1 MESSGCDKPTATDAT
16 ESVVGLDGEETL
28 SERESV
34 EARHGPA
41 LPNGDGK
48 EAPSSSLSAGNKRKR
63 DNLGSNQMELNEPG
77 TPSSSSGDST
87 WSIDS
92 LDGCRQLS
100 LSRNK
105 NEHSEHSVTSAGVTV
120 IRQPRGVLRLRRLA
134 QNANTESW
142 TGGHNIPQANG
153 VPMSSQLPRQ
163 NKKGESVAF
172 QENRIGGDEPVSC
185 LRTENGT
192 CAQDTGT
199 KFCSETEFSVEK
211 QSHPSGEPSKA
222 VHVDKGGCDHVKDDD
237 GVSLE
242 ENAARMLCSLSDNR
256 CAGSPRKGM
265 KSPDRSSK
273 RSFPLHSNHFKN
285 SYKKIKD
292 VPGPARSLR
301 KRDGK
306 VPFRKRRPRRHFYE
320 VSPSDV
326 DPFCIVKERIRV
338 FWPLDETWYFGLV
351 KEYNPVTR
359 LHHVRYDD
367 KDEEWINLQN
377 ERIKLLFLPAEARNR
392 SKCTNS
398 RSVFEPKN
406 EHGDREDMDGS
417 NTESSESGPIISWLA
432 RSNQAKSATL
442 CGISKQDHNHSNVV
456 AISFDQKQ
464 CRGSVAKESNDSIP
478 CSSLANGG
486 AEVLKDRT
494 TPEDRRFRFVYSRKR
509 FCRKKNGFL
518 SISEQRSNCQRRGS
532 SAMVLAAFPS
542 MESSTATGASITYV
556 IPALCLPLKP
566 VYKLLCEAC
575 CASVFNAFFLLQCG
589 TLVALWPVVH
599 LDILLVDNALG
610 SKHFLLDTCLRSAVS
625 LFCLLAG
632 SFKQCSRQRTTK
644 ESRIPCTSIRFQ
656 ISGGHGR
663 SQVVFMF
670 FNFVGVEKSKWK
682 HLQRKLQYH
691 CPKRELSKDSTKCT
705 GQRAL
710 SSMDLFSKGF
720 DVQESVFHPESNY
733 SDIEPVICCLDV
745 QCKFAQSVVDMT
757 TAPSLLLWHH
767 KKLLTE
773 SNSTSGSQ
781 QPMSC
786 TLDEDQQQLVTEHE
800 SNTVCHA
807 PPEVCSLNL
816 GSSPDSPLDMASASC
831 ANPSSSASRESK
843 IAERNVSPECNVSS
857 IGDANI
863 MHIKFQDQNGP
874 CIGADK
880 PHSSN
885 LGDICSSQKSAEICL
900 SINVP
905 LENAIDAPNDKPFD
919 KDEKEKQHI
928 SNLVQELNEHPIG
941 RVTPTAPRT
950 TYHKNRFTSISRAFG
965 DGSKLLPEDHVLTG
979 FAGGSKKPRSQVSYS
994 VSPRSEELGIKNKG
1008 HFRKIQSH
1016 VSAKTNDAKKLPDS
1030 SRSGHSSPESLTCV
1044 ANVLVTVG
1052 DRGWREYDTQI
1063 TMDSDGQS
1071 ERRICVKLA
1080 EGTKYAHKVCQVL
1093 QPGATNRY
1101 THAMMWKGGAEWC
1114 LEFPDRSQWLVF
1126 KQMHDECYSHNIRA
1140 ASVKNIPIP
1149 GVRLVEI
1156 HDDNDG
1162 VSFVQSEDYLVH
1174 IGTDVEIALDQSRVL
1189 YDMDSDDEEWIS
1201 SWRKFLVR
1209 DNTSTLELAEDLF
1222 ERVMDKLEKFAYSHD
1237 CNELSIDQMKELDI
1251 DDVPL
1256 DIIEV
1261 IHAYWQDKRQK
1272 KGMPL
1277 IRHFQSAMWKIYE
1290 QQVHEWESKVYR
1302 MQGSS
1307 NGYQEKKLPPKPALF
1322 AFCLRPRG
1330 LHVPY
1335 KGPKQRSHKK
1345 LMSTG
1350 CHSFSREHD
1359 GFYRQGYSPRFSSRT
1374 DSPRAFD
1381 SERSSTPRFLRTNSV
1396 KRSASLAFSDDHQPS
1411 PSFRPQ
1417 RVKRSAHDHW
1427 NAVVHDWQNS
1437 KHLFPGSS
1445 RVDIEELKLR
1455 DAASAAQH
1463 AAAMAKLKREKAH
1476 CLMQKAD
1483 LALHKAT
1490 VALMIA
1496 DAIKSSSRD
1505 TRDGRRDLRNEER

>member
-1 MESSGCDKPTATDAT
+1 MESSGGDKPTATDAT

-34 EARHGPA
+34 GARHGPA
-41 LPNGDGK
+41 LSNGGGK
-48 EAPSSSLSAGNKRKR
+48 EAPSSSSSAGNKRKHGI
-63 DNLGSNQMELNEPG
+63 LGSNQMELNEPG
-77 TPSSSSGDST
+77 MPSSSSGDST
-87 WSIDS
+87 WSLDS
-92 LDGCRQLS
+92 LDDRHQIS
-100 LSRNK
+100 LLRSK

-120 IRQPRGVLRLRRLA
+120 IRQPRGVLRLRKRD
-134 QNANTESW
+134 QNVSTESW

-153 VPMSSQLPRQ
+153 VPRSSQLLRR
-163 NKKGESVAF
+163 NKKGKSTVFE
-172 QENRIGGDEPVSC
+172 QNRIGGDEPVSC

-192 CAQDTGT
+192 CDQDTGS
-199 KFCSETEFSVEK
+199 KFCSETEFSAEK
-211 QSHPSGEPSKA
+211 LSHLSGEAPKA

-242 ENAARMLCSLSDNR
+242 ENAAMMLCSLSDNI

-265 KSPDRSSK
+265 KSSDTSSK
-273 RSFPLHSNHFKN
+273 RCIPQHSNHFKSSN
-285 SYKKIKD
+285 KKIKD
-292 VPGPARSLR
+292 VPSPARLLR

-351 KEYNPVTR
+351 KEYNPDTR

-398 RSVFEPKN
+398 RSVFDLKHEQ
-406 EHGDREDMDGS
+406 GDREDMDGS
-417 NTESSESGPIISWLA
+417 EGNTESSESGPIGSWLA
-432 RSNQAKSATL
+432 RSNQAKSAAL
-442 CGISKQDHNHSNVV
+442 CNISKQDHSHSNIVP
-456 AISFDQKQ
+456 ISFDQKQ
-464 CRGSVAKESNDSIP
+464 CRGSDAKESNDYIP
-478 CSSLANGG
+478 CDSFGNGS
-486 AEVLKDRT
+486 AKVLKDRT

-509 FCRKKNGFL
+509 FCRKTNGFL
-518 SISEQRSNCQRRGS
+518 SISEQHSNCQIRARF
-532 SAMVLAAFPS
+532 AMVLAACPG
-542 MESSTATGASITYV
+542 MESSSATGASVTYV
-556 IPALCLPLKP
+556 IPALSLPLKP

-575 CASVFNAFFLLQCG
+575 CVSFSNTFFLHCG
-589 TLVALWPVVH
+589 TMVALWPVVH
-599 LDILLVDNALG
+599 LDILFDNALG
-610 SKHFLLDTCLRSAVS
+610 LKHFLLDTCLISAVS
-625 LFCLLAG
+625 LLCLLAG

-644 ESRIPCTSIRFQ
+644 EARIPCTSIRFQ

-663 SQVVFMF
+663 SEVVFML
-670 FNFVGVEKSKWK
+670 FNFVGVEKSKWE
-682 HLQRKLQYH
+682 HLQGKLQYH
-691 CPKRELSKDSTKCT
+691 CSKSELSKDSTKCT
-705 GQRAL
+705 GRRAL

-720 DVQESVFHPESNY
+720 DVQDFLPESNY
-733 SDIEPVICCLDV
+733 SDREPIICCLDEH
-745 QCKFAQSVVDMT
+745 CRFTQSVLDMT
-757 TAPSLLLWHH
+757 TAPSLLPWHH
-767 KKLLTE
+767 KKMLTE
-773 SNSTSGSQ
+773 SNLTNGSQ
-781 QPMSC
+781 QSMSC
-786 TLDEDQQQLVTEHE
+786 TLDEDQQQLVTEHA
-800 SNTVCHA
+800 SDTVFHA
-807 PPEVCSLNL
+807 PPQVCSLNL

-831 ANPSSSASRESK
+831 ANPSSSASRESN
-843 IAERNVSPECNVSS
+843 IAERNVSTECNGSS
-857 IGDANI
+857 I
-863 MHIKFQDQNGP
+863 
-874 CIGADK
+874 
-880 PHSSN
+880 
-885 LGDICSSQKSAEICL
+885 
-900 SINVP
+900 
-905 LENAIDAPNDKPFD
+905 
-919 KDEKEKQHI
+919 
-928 SNLVQELNEHPIG
+928 
-941 RVTPTAPRT
+941 
-950 TYHKNRFTSISRAFG
+950 

-994 VSPRSEELGIKNKG
+994 VSPKSEELGIKNKG

-1016 VSAKTNDAKKLPDS
+1016 VSAKINDAKKLPDS

-1114 LEFPDRSQWLVF
+1114 LEFPDRSQWLIF

-1140 ASVKNIPIP
+1140 ASVRNIPIP
-1149 GVRLVEI
+1149 GVHLVEI
-1156 HDDNDG
+1156 HDDNDV
-1162 VSFVQSEDYLVH
+1162 VSFVQSEAYLVH

-1201 SWRKFLVR
+1201 SWRKSLVR
-1209 DNTSTLELAEDLF
+1209 DNTTTLQFAEDLF
-1222 ERVMDKLEKFAYSHD
+1222 ERVMDKLEKFAYSHN
-1237 CNELSIDQMKELDI
+1237 CNGLSIDQMKELET

-1256 DIIEV
+1256 HTIEV

-1272 KGMPL
+1272 RGMPL

-1290 QQVHEWESKVYR
+1290 QQLHEWESKVCR
-1302 MQGSS
+1302 MQSSS

-1359 GFYRQGYSPRFSSRT
+1359 GFYRQGYSPRFSTRT
-1374 DSPRAFD
+1374 DSPRAFES
-1381 SERSSTPRFLRTNSV
+1381 SERSSTPRFSRNNSST
-1396 KRSASLAFSDDHQPS
+1396 KRSAALAFSDDHQPS
-1411 PSFRPQ
+1411 PSCRPQ
-1417 RVKRSAHDHW
+1417 RAKRSAHDHW
-1427 NAVVHDWQNS
+1427 NAAIHDWQNS

-1445 RVDIEELKLR
+1445 RVDVEELKLR
-1455 DAASAAQH
+1455 DAAGAAQH
-1463 AAAMAKLKREKAH
+1463 AAAMARLKREKAH

-1483 LALHKAT
+1483 LALHRAT

-1496 DAIKSSSRD
+1496 DAIKSSGRD
-1505 TRDGRRDLRNEER
+1505 TTRDGRRDS